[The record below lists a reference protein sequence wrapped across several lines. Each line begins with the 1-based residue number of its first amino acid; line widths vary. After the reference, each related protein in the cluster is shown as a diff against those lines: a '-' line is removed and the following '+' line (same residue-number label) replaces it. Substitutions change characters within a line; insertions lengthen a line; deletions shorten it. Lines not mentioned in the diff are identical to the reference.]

1 MKHKIDLHGLRHN
14 EAVKKTESFLIEASF
29 DKAMIAEIITGNSKI
44 MQDKII
50 KEVIDEYKFDYYIPS
65 HNLGMIIVT
74 QNEL

>member
-29 DKAMIAEIITGNSKI
+29 DKAMIAEIITGNLKT

-50 KEVIDEYKFDYYIPS
+50 KEVIDEYKFNYYIPS
-65 HNLGMIIVT
+65 YNQGMIIVT